1 MRRREEVACESC
13 QPGKF
18 VIPLWKLFQKVL
30 RFEAETIWDLHVFK
44 KLCFPVVVIK
54 ISSKNMPV
62 STRDFA
68 SLWCVWLAGICPA
81 FWDHR
86 PD

>member
-1 MRRREEVACESC
+1 MRRREEVVCESC

-30 RFEAETIWDLHVFK
+30 RFEAETIRDLHAFK
-44 KLCFPVVVIK
+44 EVCFCVVVIK

-62 STRDFA
+62 STRDFP
-68 SLWCVWLAGICPA
+68 SLWCVW
-81 FWDHR
+81 
-86 PD
+86 